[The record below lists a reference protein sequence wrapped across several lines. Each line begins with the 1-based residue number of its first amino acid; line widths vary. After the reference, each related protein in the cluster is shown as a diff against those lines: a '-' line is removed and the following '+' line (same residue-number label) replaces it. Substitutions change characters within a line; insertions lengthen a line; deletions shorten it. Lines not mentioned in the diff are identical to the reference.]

1 MKRTKLMAA
10 VLAAVLTLS
19 MAGCGNEVSDPDS
32 SRAAKDTTASASSQE
47 DSSEAQSS
55 ASEKETDSS
64 VSESETTTTTTSK
77 ASDSSETTTTASES
91 SSQAGTEKTTTT
103 TKQASATTTKAQT
116 APQTTTTTAA
126 TKATTPAANGKETFS
141 VPQSGQWIGGV
152 VVCDRNLGPKIRG
165 LISFGGNESLAQYFC
180 SMVNDMKK
188 MVGSGVNVYTMGA
201 PVSSAFYTP
210 KGMTGV
216 TTDQHKAI
224 TDLNKFLRS
233 DVKNV
238 DTYATLAPHTSEYIY
253 YRTDHHW
260 TELAAYYAA
269 EAFAKTAGVPFKTL
283 SEMQAGVKKGFTGSM
298 HYYSNCQEFLTYPD
312 TYYYWK
318 PKNSYTTTYYNGY
331 FQGARA
337 GSLFYDWATGSSCY
351 LSVLGTDDTIA
362 EIKTDV
368 KNGRTLVLFKDSYG
382 NALVPYFVG
391 SFEKIYV
398 LDMRYT
404 HVGLKNFYKQ
414 VGATD
419 ILFGSSLSSF
429 YTTSRAD
436 GIRALM
442 Y

>member
-19 MAGCGNEVSDPDS
+19 MAGCGNEVSDSDS

-91 SSQAGTEKTTTT
+91 SSQSGTEKTTTT

-238 DTYATLAPHTSEYIY
+238 DTYAALAPHTSEYIY
-253 YRTDHHW
+253 FRTDHHW

>member
-1 MKRTKLMAA
+1 MKKGKITAA
-10 VLAAVLTLS
+10 LLAAVLTIS
-19 MAGCGNEVSDPDS
+19 MAGCGNDVSEKDS
-32 SRAAKDTTASASSQE
+32 SRAAKDTSAVDQSSS
-47 DSSEAQSS
+47 DSSETSTTGT
-55 ASEKETDSS
+55 EKETDSS
-64 VSESETTTTTTSK
+64 ESQAQSTTTATTGADSSESSETTAS
-77 ASDSSETTTTASES
+77 ASDSS
-91 SSQAGTEKTTTT
+91 SQTDTKQTEATQTQKTTT
-103 TKQASATTTKAQT
+103 KSQT

-126 TKATTPAANGKETFS
+126 TKATTPAGGGNETFT
-141 VPQSGQWIGGV
+141 VPTSGQWIGGV

-165 LISFGGNESLAQYFC
+165 LINFSGDESCGRYFT

-188 MVGSGVNVYTMGA
+188 MVGNSINVYTMGA
-201 PVSSAFYTP
+201 PVSSAYYTP

-216 TTDQHKAI
+216 TSDQHKAI
-224 TDLNKFLRS
+224 TDLNKTLRS

-238 DTYATLAPHTSEYIY
+238 DTYAVLAPHVSEYIY

-337 GSLFYDWATGSSCY
+337 GSLFYDWATGSNCY

-429 YTTSRAD
+429 YTPSRAD
-436 GIRALM
+436 SIRALM

>member
-238 DTYATLAPHTSEYIY
+238 DTYAVLAPHASEYIY